1 MIYPRYT
8 LLVGLCLG
16 FLCSACQAQMIPPP
30 QLELAPEAAG
40 VLVKRFVAETPWH
53 AAPIMELDSLR
64 GVISPNGRLIWV
76 DHRAAADT
84 GDCSELSPC
93 RTISGALRRA
103 GAGDA
108 VLVRAGVYRESVIF
122 DKGGAADRPLTLA
135 AYPGE
140 EVIVS
145 GAEVAEDGWSP
156 FGVNWEREWTVSLP
170 MHRSKNRPQDAF
182 RPELIVANGLP
193 LRAVYAEENLRPGA
207 FWVEGEPEAP
217 LRIVAR
223 FRESRPPDSLS
234 IETGL
239 RPMLLTG
246 ADSTVQFVRIIGM
259 AFLHAPNSGKDGCV
273 QSTGRRWMFEQ
284 NLVAWCNGLG
294 IMVAGKEQTFRGNWS
309 MYNGQMGWGSRTSH
323 SLLEDNRSV
332 GNNWKGYDARW
343 EAGGGKFVETTH
355 TTIRRHYAAYNLGP
369 GIWLDINNTNNLVEE
384 SLVVGNMKAGIMV
397 EYQST
402 NNVVRNNV
410 VYGTRLLDGT
420 GSGIQI
426 QATSDNRIEH
436 NTIYS
441 NEGDGIRYKHGDRRA
456 ASGGTVFLRNLLINN
471 GLGPTRAQEIRVE
484 GTPPLDNPDTFTENV
499 YGRRGN
505 EDAIFFV
512 ADMPSNDLDTW
523 TRFSNA
529 SNDRIQPHPRR
540 ALTDVQRPE
549 GWAVTEE
556 FDLAAVGVQVAAVGP
571 AK

>member
-1 MIYPRYT
+1 MMYPRYT

-16 FLCSACQAQMIPPP
+16 FLCSSCQAQMIPPP
-30 QLELAPEAAG
+30 QLGLSPEAAG
-40 VLVKRFVAETPWH
+40 DLVNRFVTETPWH
-53 AAPIMELDSLR
+53 AAPITEVDSLR
-64 GVISPNGRLIWV
+64 RVISPSGRLYWV
-76 DHRAAADT
+76 DHAASDDT
-84 GDCSELSPC
+84 GACTEASPC
-93 RTISGALRRA
+93 RTMAVALRRA

-108 VLVRAGVYRESVIF
+108 VLVRAGVYRESIVF
-122 DKGGAADRPLTLA
+122 AKGGTPGRPITLA

-140 EVIVS
+140 AVVVS
-145 GAEVAEDGWSP
+145 GADAAQDGWTASEAE
-156 FGVNWEREWTVSLP
+156 WERAWTVSLP
-170 MHRSKNRPQDAF
+170 MHRSRNRPQDAF
-182 RPELIVANGLP
+182 RPELIVVDGLP
-193 LRAVYAEENLRPGA
+193 LRAVFARENMRPGA
-207 FWVEGEPEAP
+207 FWVDGEPEAP
-217 LRIVAR
+217 RRMVAR
-223 FRESRPPDSLS
+223 FRESRRPDSLS
-234 IETGL
+234 IETGM

-246 ADSTVQFVRIIGM
+246 ADSTVQHIRVIGM
-259 AFLHAPNSGKDGCV
+259 AFLHAPNSGKNGCV
-273 QSTGRRWMFEQ
+273 QSVGRDWLVEQ

-294 IMVAGKEQTFRGNWS
+294 IMVAGNEQTFRGNWS
-309 MYNGQMGWGSRTSH
+309 MYNGQMGWSSRTSH

-343 EAGGGKFVETTH
+343 EAGGGKFVETNH

-402 NNVVRNNV
+402 DNVVRNNI

-426 QATSDNRIEH
+426 QATSNNRIEH
-436 NTIYS
+436 NTVYS

-456 ASGGTVFLRNLLINN
+456 ASGGTVFFRNLLINN
-471 GLGPTRAQEIRVE
+471 GIGPTRAQEMRVE

-523 TRFSNA
+523 TRFSSA
-529 SNDRIQPHPRR
+529 TGDRIQPHPRR
-540 ALTDVQRPE
+540 ALVDVRSPE
-549 GWAVTEE
+549 GWGVSAE
-556 FDLAAVGVQVAAVGP
+556 FELSAYGVQVAAVGP
-571 AK
+571 AR